1 LLIPLRPDCQT
12 NAVWY
17 WANTVDQAR
26 MSSLLSSDAS
36 CVFIKAGYW
45 EAGKKGLVFR
55 QTKMNGFKPAVP
67 VRPSVHLVF
76 PFTVSRGEDLDKLI
90 FSLPSAIERSIRSF
104 RSAGFPVAGI
114 QFDVEGE
121 VTAGEYLGLI
131 RGAERAL
138 RGLQLSAC
146 FFPSMLKTCASAAL
160 LKELD
165 FICVMF
171 YDLSYDSADYRM
183 TDADWINETSAELGA
198 LGKPFFAGIPVYSCI
213 TVFDAAGRLI
223 HRRIDLPN
231 FSVFSSDRV
240 SLLEPGTNGLRRYR
254 VAKAFSYKYLSFKPG
269 MLLYLYDPGAEEVGS
284 LLARISVKSSFF
296 RGFSFFSC
304 PVKERFAFSFADLL
318 TLLSLRSPGY

>member
-1 LLIPLRPDCQT
+1 
-12 NAVWY
+12 
-17 WANTVDQAR
+17 

-45 EAGKKGLVFR
+45 EVAKGRLVFR
-55 QTKMNGFKPAVP
+55 QTRMKGVRPPAV

-76 PFTVSRGEDLDKLI
+76 PFTVSRKGDLEKWGAS
-90 FSLPSAIERSIRSF
+90 FPSAIERSIRSF
-104 RSAGFPVAGI
+104 RSAGFPVAGV

-121 VTAGEYLGLI
+121 VTAGEYLDLI
-131 RGAERAL
+131 AGAEREL

-146 FFPSMLKTCASAAL
+146 FFPSMLKTCASATL

-171 YDLSYDSADYRM
+171 YDLSYDSGDYRM
-183 TDADWINETSAELGA
+183 TDAGWINGTSAELGV

-213 TVFDAAGRLI
+213 TVFDAAGRLV
-223 HRRIDLPN
+223 HRRIDLPD

-269 MLLYLYDPGAEEVGS
+269 MLLYLYDPGAEEIGS
-284 LLARISVKSSFF
+284 LLAKISVRSVLF

-304 PVKERFAFSFADLL
+304 PMKEKSAFSFADLL
-318 TLLSLRSPGY
+318 SLLSQRSPGF